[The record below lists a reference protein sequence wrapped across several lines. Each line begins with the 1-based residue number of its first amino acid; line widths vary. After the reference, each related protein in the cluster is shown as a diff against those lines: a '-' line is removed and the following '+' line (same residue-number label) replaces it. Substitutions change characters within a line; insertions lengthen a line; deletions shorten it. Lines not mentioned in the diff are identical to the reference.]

1 MRRWVDLH
9 NHEKRD
15 AHAWMHQVIEI
26 VVVVYVIDVAIVGVG
41 PIGGPGVNKDESV
54 AAIDE
59 ALLAAVDDRRP
70 HGEGVGA
77 TELSTESI
85 VGYVGAPAGGT
96 SVSLFPAIL
105 LRRSHLITRLLF
117 LAFLFPL
124 ILSRGSVLI
133 RAGFSL
139 SGFRLSRFGLPW
151 FSLPGFRLSGFSL
164 SGLLRPIF
172 FLPRFL
178 CECARGKK
186 DEAEDEIRKPE
197 SSHGILQSYCS

>member
-26 VVVVYVIDVAIVGVG
+26 VVVVYVIDVAVVGVG
-41 PIGGPGVNKDESV
+41 PIGGPGFNKDESV

-85 VGYVGAPAGGT
+85 VGYVRAPAGGT
-96 SVSLFPAIL
+96 RVSLFPTVL
-105 LRRSHLITRLLF
+105 LRGSHLIARLLF

-139 SGFRLSRFGLPW
+139 SGFSLPW
-151 FSLPGFRLSGFSL
+151 CSLSWFRLSGFGL